1 MPVRRPTSTLECGPE
16 PDQAPDSPQLDRRRF
31 LGSAMVALA
40 AAAVPRALGATGVT
54 GASGAA
60 GSAPVPAS
68 PGSPGVDAPARL
80 NRVGVQLWTVRQDMA
95 KDFEGTL
102 ARVAAIGYREVE
114 FENYFGRSAAEVRRI
129 VKAHGLT
136 APASHI
142 TYDRLRDEPEKVMDE
157 AKAAGH
163 DYVVFRWI
171 EEKDRTPEG
180 YARVIETLNRA
191 GEVARRTGLVLA
203 YHNHTFEFTPLPD
216 GTRPY
221 DLFLERT
228 DPQLVRMEMDVY
240 WLLEAN
246 LRPQDYF
253 ARWPGRFPLLH
264 LKDKDAAGHMTDVGS
279 GVLDWGAILGA
290 RRQAGVTHV
299 FAEHDE
305 PADPWASIANSY
317 RYLSKIEFKDDRA

>member
-1 MPVRRPTSTLECGPE
+1 
-16 PDQAPDSPQLDRRRF
+16 
-31 LGSAMVALA
+31 
-40 AAAVPRALGATGVT
+40 
-54 GASGAA
+54 
-60 GSAPVPAS
+60 
-68 PGSPGVDAPARL
+68 
-80 NRVGVQLWTVRQDMA
+80 
-95 KDFEGTL
+95 
-102 ARVAAIGYREVE
+102 
-114 FENYFGRSAAEVRRI
+114 
-129 VKAHGLT
+129 
-136 APASHI
+136 
-142 TYDRLRDEPEKVMDE
+142 MDE
-157 AKAAGH
+157 AKTAGH

-191 GEVARRTGLVLA
+191 GEVAHRTGLVLA

-240 WLLEAN
+240 WLLEGG

-317 RYLSKIEFKDDRA
+317 RYLSQLSFKDLKA